1 VAQIGENPQHQGDD
15 QPTHF
20 VVELPVGDTVHYV
33 ICERLVS
40 AEAGHSSLPNS
51 VLADFLNRN
60 PLRAAAIPDSS
71 PSGAKPVWLAQ
82 AMVGQSGT
90 GP

>member
-1 VAQIGENPQHQGDD
+1 MAQIGGSPQPGND
-15 QPTHF
+15 QATHY
-20 VVELPVGDTVHYV
+20 VIELPVGDTVHYV

-71 PSGAKPVWLAQ
+71 SDGAKPVWLAQ

>member
-1 VAQIGENPQHQGDD
+1 MAEIDEDPQHQGDG

-51 VLADFLNRN
+51 VLADFLNSK

-71 PSGAKPVWLAQ
+71 SGAPRPVWLAQ